1 MVNVIGVSA
10 RDITGAAVACSSV
23 VRADEQPVGA
33 DVLGLYSLPD
43 GATAITVVV
52 TPKTS
57 SFWPTTITATI
68 GGDGQIVPDAASAVL
83 VAVTTVGVSGARLS
97 TLSVE
102 VSRFMD
108 VTDVALAL
116 LDDVPTE
123 RIVNLPP
130 DPPVVVPGYER
141 SHFEL
146 IYGAWPP
153 KAWDTVP
160 QTGVNYID
168 AANPVVDNV
177 LNFAVDDALVVDN
190 ENVVLRLAGAD
201 APQLFTVSWP
211 RSMKPTESSEPSPM
225 LVYMRPGVGQ
235 EVPYGNYQAANLPP
249 YPFNYDYVEFAQFQF
264 LSYAGDPLGRDPAP
278 KGVPYQ
284 VAKSGKSV
292 VTVIPCNRVNFEFGK
307 LIDSNAAQVILE
319 EIQAF
324 MFRRAGVST
333 LPKSIG
339 HVAIGA
345 FSSGNLW
352 LTQILATPANRAST
366 FLKDHVTDVFF
377 FDPPSDAVDA
387 CVAAAL
393 SWAGSNP
400 SRHIRLYSGGLHPS
414 HAKLLGATPPNGL
427 FITESADGRN
437 TAAVLSIDSWSRTF
451 VAMLGRPLRHP
462 VLWGDLHQLIPSTML
477 THAMAQFDP

>member
-1 MVNVIGVSA
+1 MVNVIGVRA
-10 RDITGAAVACSSV
+10 RDITGAGVACTSTV
-23 VRADEQPVGA
+23 LADEQPVGA
-33 DVLGLYSLPD
+33 DALQLYALPD
-43 GATAITVVV
+43 GTTAITVVV
-52 TPKTS
+52 TPKMS

-68 GGDGQIVPDAASAVL
+68 GGDGEVVPDAASAVL

-97 TLSVE
+97 TLAVE

-123 RIVNLPP
+123 RIVNVPP
-130 DPPVVVPGYER
+130 PTRIVPGNER
-141 SHFEL
+141 GYFDA
-146 IYGAWPP
+146 IYAGWPP

-168 AANPVVDNV
+168 AENPVVDNV
-177 LNFAVDDALVVDN
+177 LNFHVDDDVVDN
-190 ENVVLRLAGAD
+190 ENVVLRLAGVD
-201 APQLFTVSWP
+201 SPQLFTVSWP
-211 RSMKPTESSEPSPM
+211 RSMTPTDTSGPTPI

-264 LSYAGDPLGRDPAP
+264 LSYAGDPLSRDPSP
-278 KGVPYQ
+278 KGLPYQ
-284 VAKSGKSV
+284 VAKSGRSV
-292 VTVIPCNRVNFEFGK
+292 VTVIPCNRVDFEFGK
-307 LIDSNAAQVILE
+307 LLDSRAAQVMLE

-333 LPKSIG
+333 LPESIG
-339 HVAIGA
+339 HVALGA

-366 FLKDHVTDVFF
+366 FLQDHVTAVFF

-393 SWAGSNP
+393 SWSGSNP
-400 SRHIRLYSGGLHPS
+400 TRHIRLYSAGLHPG
-414 HAKLLGATPPNGL
+414 HAKLLGATPPDGL
-427 FITESADGRN
+427 FIAESVDGRN

-462 VLWGDLHQLIPSTML
+462 VLWGDVHQLIPSTML
-477 THAMAQFDP
+477 THAMAQFDL